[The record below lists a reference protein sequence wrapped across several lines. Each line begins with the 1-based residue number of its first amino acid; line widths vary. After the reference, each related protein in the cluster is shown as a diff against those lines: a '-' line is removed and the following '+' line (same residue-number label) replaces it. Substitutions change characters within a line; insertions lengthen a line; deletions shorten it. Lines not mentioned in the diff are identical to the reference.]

1 MRCNSTAHCLILE
14 FFNPWPV
21 KAVCEMGGSNGHTGG
36 SDSASITTAASAAPG
51 SAQRQFSAGVCA
63 VYTMDAQGAIVSWTP
78 GADETADDGSAGIVG
93 RHFSSL
99 FSEQDRAAGL
109 PARILEEA
117 ALKGHSL
124 SEGRRTGKDGGQF
137 IAQIALYPMRAAGGQ
152 PAGYTAVVCEAT
164 GTPQQA
170 EAPQG
175 SAQRMEALGHLTGS
189 VAHDFSNVLMI
200 IGGYL
205 QTLQKAAG
213 ENPRAIR
220 AAAAIERAVERGQ
233 SLTRQLLAFSRRRTL
248 NPVVTGI
255 GERVEAFRRM
265 LGSSNAAPAKIAVS
279 IPPDIWPVK
288 ADTAEFELALLNIAL
303 DARDAMPQ
311 GIVTIAAENILLKPE
326 DTPDRLQG
334 YFTALT
340 VSGAG
345 AAAPGEIGGSG
356 ARESALRLAQV
367 QSFAEQSGGTVTV
380 ESKPGQGTKVT
391 LYLPRVQ
398 VAPEQADAGAPAKL
412 HAGGKALLVDDNRD
426 VLEVSAIY
434 LQELGFEV
442 DTMDSAQPA
451 LRAVER
457 ENYSLVVSD
466 VVMAGMNGIDLAE
479 AIRRRHPDMPIVLV
493 TGYSRVPDSVGREF
507 VLLRKPYRLDDLSR
521 AAAAAIAAAG
531 LRGADGFANPGSRPL
546 WRQDRA

>member
-1 MRCNSTAHCLILE
+1 
-14 FFNPWPV
+14 
-21 KAVCEMGGSNGHTGG
+21 
-36 SDSASITTAASAAPG
+36 
-51 SAQRQFSAGVCA
+51 
-63 VYTMDAQGAIVSWTP
+63 
-78 GADETADDGSAGIVG
+78 
-93 RHFSSL
+93 
-99 FSEQDRAAGL
+99 
-109 PARILEEA
+109 
-117 ALKGHSL
+117 
-124 SEGRRTGKDGGQF
+124 
-137 IAQIALYPMRAAGGQ
+137 
-152 PAGYTAVVCEAT
+152 
-164 GTPQQA
+164 
-170 EAPQG
+170 
-175 SAQRMEALGHLTGS
+175 MEA
-189 VAHDFSNVLMI
+189 
-200 IGGYL
+200 
-205 QTLQKAAG
+205 
-213 ENPRAIR
+213 
-220 AAAAIERAVERGQ
+220 
-233 SLTRQLLAFSRRRTL
+233 
-248 NPVVTGI
+248 
-255 GERVEAFRRM
+255 
-265 LGSSNAAPAKIAVS
+265 
-279 IPPDIWPVK
+279 
-288 ADTAEFELALLNIAL
+288 
-303 DARDAMPQ
+303 
-311 GIVTIAAENILLKPE
+311 
-326 DTPDRLQG
+326 
-334 YFTALT
+334 
-340 VSGAG
+340 
-345 AAAPGEIGGSG
+345 G

-391 LYLPRVQ
+391 LYLPRAQ

-507 VLLRKPYRLDDLSR
+507 VLLRKPYQLDDLSR

>member
-14 FFNPWPV
+14 LFNPWPV

-36 SDSASITTAASAAPG
+36 SDSASITTAASGAPG
-51 SAQRQFSAGVCA
+51 GAQRQFPAGVCA

-78 GADETADDGSAGIVG
+78 GADEAAGDGSAGIVG

-220 AAAAIERAVERGQ
+220 AAGAIERAVERGQ

-248 NPVVTGI
+248 NPVVTGY
-255 GERVEAFRRM
+255 RRARR
-265 LGSSNAAPAKIAVS
+265 SFPQ
-279 IPPDIWPVK
+279 
-288 ADTAEFELALLNIAL
+288 
-303 DARDAMPQ
+303 DARKLECRAGQNRRQHP
-311 GIVTIAAENILLKPE
+311 A
-326 DTPDRLQG
+326 G
-334 YFTALT
+334 YLACQSRYRRIRIGL
-340 VSGAG
+340 AQHR
-345 AAAPGEIGGSG
+345 ARCPRCDAPGH
-356 ARESALRLAQV
+356 R
-367 QSFAEQSGGTVTV
+367 
-380 ESKPGQGTKVT
+380 
-391 LYLPRVQ
+391 
-398 VAPEQADAGAPAKL
+398 
-412 HAGGKALLVDDNRD
+412 HH
-426 VLEVSAIY
+426 
-434 LQELGFEV
+434 
-442 DTMDSAQPA
+442 
-451 LRAVER
+451 
-457 ENYSLVVSD
+457 
-466 VVMAGMNGIDLAE
+466 
-479 AIRRRHPDMPIVLV
+479 RRGEY
-493 TGYSRVPDSVGREF
+493 T
-507 VLLRKPYRLDDLSR
+507 
-521 AAAAAIAAAG
+521 A
-531 LRGADGFANPGSRPL
+531 
-546 WRQDRA
+546 